1 MNVLKSILATGF
13 CLVVLSAAS
22 GQTALWSPATAPLNV
37 KQSVSPERFEL
48 FAPDEPAL
56 QAALDRGGQVTLPLG
71 AGEWQSF
78 SVRSHATLDPAL
90 AAKFPEIRTYLGE
103 AIDGSGA
110 VAHLDFTVQGF
121 HAMIFRP
128 GAPTVFIDPWSH
140 LERTGIY
147 VVYNRADF
155 GPRDEPFT
163 CGVGDAATAPGRT
176 VFPPRDKSTEPPAP
190 QRAAQSM
197 PGEQLRT
204 YRLALA
210 CTGEYAQFHGGSVAG
225 ALSAMTT
232 TMNRVNGVYERDL
245 AIHMNI
251 IANNDAVIYLNG
263 ATDPYTNNSGSTMLN
278 ENQTTCDA
286 VIGSANYDIGHVF
299 STGGGGIAQL
309 NSPCGGGKARGVT
322 GGGSPVGDP
331 FDIDYVAH
339 EMGHQFG
346 ANHTQNNPCNR
357 ASSAAY
363 EPGSAST
370 IMGYAGICSPNLQSN
385 SDDHFHNHSINEIIN
400 FSVNGNGNTCA
411 VVTTTGNAAPTVE
424 AGSNGLTIPANTP
437 FELTAVASDA
447 DGDGLTYNWEE
458 YDLGPATASGDN
470 NLTNPSGTQPIFRS
484 WPSTASPTR
493 VFPRI
498 PDLVAGTSTIG
509 ELLPTYSR
517 AMNFKCTVKDNVAGG
532 GAIGQDLVSLQV
544 DGNSGPFEVLVP
556 NGGSAVAP
564 GAPLVVSWA
573 VAGTDVAPV
582 NCTAVDIWLST
593 DGGFTFDE
601 LLATGTA
608 NDGAETVILPSVASN
623 SARIKVKAA
632 GSYFF
637 DISDGNFVIDPMLN
651 PVDSDLG
658 VSDLTGVPSGGCG
671 ASFEPTVTVTNYGI
685 TTATAFDVLFVLHED
700 GMAPDTLTVSW
711 TGSLNLGGT
720 VTVDACDAGCFDV
733 STGATGSIEVI
744 LLPPAGDEN
753 PDNHFIASDFSTGS
767 GVPVT
772 LTLSTDCWGGE
783 VGWTLTDD
791 GGTVIDEVTTGSLAS
806 NTTFT
811 TDFCLT
817 DGCYTFSITDSYGDG
832 MFGSQWSGCD
842 VDGDYA
848 MTGPDG
854 GVLFAMETADYGTG
868 TSHAFCLESGVDCL
882 ADLDG
887 NGFVDVADLL
897 LLLAD
902 FGCQTSC
909 TADIDNDGQ
918 VGVTDVL
925 ALLGEFA
932 NACN

>member
-791 GGTVIDEVTTGSLAS
+791 GGTVIDEMTTGSLAS